1 MFATALYDVITYGI
15 AANIDKY
22 ETEDPREIM
31 KVIKEKVRK
40 NETFLKVSRRGGN
53 NQKERIVNRIRVAKE
68 VF

>member
-1 MFATALYDVITYGI
+1 
-15 AANIDKY
+15 
-22 ETEDPREIM
+22 M